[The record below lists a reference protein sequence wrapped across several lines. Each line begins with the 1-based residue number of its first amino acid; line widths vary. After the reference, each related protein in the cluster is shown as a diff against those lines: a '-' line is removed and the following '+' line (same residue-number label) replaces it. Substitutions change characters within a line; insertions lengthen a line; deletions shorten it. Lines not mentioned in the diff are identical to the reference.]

1 MPALPEFVER
11 LVQQYLRK
19 LLRYCGVSIFNL
31 FFGQSLLFFFHSIL
45 DWPGWVANVTA
56 VTISAVPAYLLSR
69 HWVWRQRGRNSFTT
83 EVLPFWSMALLGLII
98 STVAVAIVDDR
109 YDGALPVQLA
119 SVASFGVVW
128 VLKFFV
134 LDRLMWRHAHDVP
147 LGATAEP
154 V

>member
-11 LVQQYLRK
+11 LAQQYLRK

-31 FFGQSLLFFFHSIL
+31 FFGQTLLFFFHSII
-45 DWPGWVANVTA
+45 DWPGWIANIAA
-56 VTISAVPAYLLSR
+56 VTISAGPAYLLSR
-69 HWVWRQRGRNSFTT
+69 HWVWRQRGRNSFKT

-109 YDGALPVQLA
+109 YEGALPVQLA

-147 LGATAEP
+147 SAVAPEP

>member
-1 MPALPEFVER
+1 
-11 LVQQYLRK
+11 
-19 LLRYCGVSIFNL
+19 
-31 FFGQSLLFFFHSIL
+31 
-45 DWPGWVANVTA
+45 

-154 V
+154 A